1 MDHVRALPHLEQPA
15 NPLEATMPATVPVRV
30 LLQVADNEPN
40 EVGQFVVTD
49 PSASGAETA
58 QALRELAD
66 EIENPTS

>member
-1 MDHVRALPHLEQPA
+1 
-15 NPLEATMPATVPVRV
+15 MPAIVPVRV

-66 EIENPTS
+66 EIENPTT